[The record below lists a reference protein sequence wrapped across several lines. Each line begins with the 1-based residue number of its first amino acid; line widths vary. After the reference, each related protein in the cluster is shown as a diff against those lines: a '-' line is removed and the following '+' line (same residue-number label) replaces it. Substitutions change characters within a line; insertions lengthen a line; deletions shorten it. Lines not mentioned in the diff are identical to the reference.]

1 MEKRVKKS
9 FVCRSVNEYRISSG
23 LHDTHQPEA
32 GDVAIFEVLAI
43 GKHSHIQG
51 EHIRNTLILP
61 GDYIMAAFGTRYATA
76 QFEGYI
82 PETVQAEY
90 HILGAGGTVGIVHS
104 THSRFVK
111 TGPTTLRLIG
121 YAVNEH
127 DEVINTKKICAP
139 GMQRFNAT
147 LPSLTKVIL
156 SVGASMDSGKTTSA
170 AYLVHGIKQAGY
182 NAAFIKLTGTIY
194 TKDKDLAYDMG
205 ADAVADFGD
214 MGFPST
220 YMCSRTEL
228 LNLYTTLLCKVM
240 TAQPDYVVIE
250 IADGIF
256 QRETAML
263 LEDAT
268 FMAGIHGVL
277 FSCGDSLSALQGLRS
292 LAEMGI
298 RPAALSGLFTASP
311 LLMEEVKH
319 KCNHPVLS
327 IEQLAAGEL
336 LPLLEQKNNHRQERS
351 GILLVA

>member
-1 MEKRVKKS
+1 MNTRIKKA
-9 FVCRSVNEYRISSG
+9 FVCRNITEYTLNTGINT
-23 LHDTHQPEA
+23 THHPEA

-51 EHIRNTLILP
+51 EQVRNTLILP
-61 GDYIMAAFGTRYATA
+61 GDQIMAAFGTRYATA

-82 PETVQAEY
+82 PETAQPEY

-104 THSRFVK
+104 THARFVK
-111 TGPTTLRLIG
+111 AGPTTLRLVG
-121 YAVNEH
+121 YAVNNKG
-127 DEVINTKKICAP
+127 DVINTKKVCA
-139 GMQRFNAT
+139 GDMQRFNPT

-156 SVGASMDSGKTTSA
+156 SIGSSMDSGKTTSA
-170 AYLVHGIKQAGY
+170 AYLVHGIKKAGHS
-182 NAAFIKLTGTIY
+182 AAFIKLTGTIY
-194 TKDKDLAYDMG
+194 TKDKDLAYDLG

-240 TAQPDYVVIE
+240 TENPDYVVIE

-263 LEDAT
+263 LEDAS
-268 FMAGIHGVL
+268 FMAGISAVL

-292 LAEMGI
+292 LSEMGI
-298 RPAALSGLFTASP
+298 QPVALSGLFTASP
-311 LLMEEVKH
+311 LLIEEVKDR
-319 KCNHPVLS
+319 CTLPILT
-327 IEQLAAGEL
+327 IEQLAAGAL
-336 LPLLEQKNNHRQERS
+336 LPLTEVRKQQKNKASSIR
-351 GILLVA
+351 LVA